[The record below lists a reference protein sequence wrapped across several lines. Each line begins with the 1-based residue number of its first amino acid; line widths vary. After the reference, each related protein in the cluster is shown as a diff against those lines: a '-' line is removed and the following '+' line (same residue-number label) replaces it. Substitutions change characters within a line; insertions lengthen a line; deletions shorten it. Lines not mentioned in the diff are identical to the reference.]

1 MRSNNKGFTLIELLI
16 VIAIIGILA
25 AIAIPVFAQYKE
37 RAYDSDVKSHLHN
50 IFLACKSYWT
60 DEGSASNCTVPIAS
74 GTNYGYTQTPQITI
88 ASTGGEIDFTGTAS
102 HSDSTNTFTINE
114 LGSIVG

>member
-1 MRSNNKGFTLIELLI
+1 MRSNSKGFTLIELLI

-25 AIAIPVFAQYKE
+25 AISIPIFAQYKE

-74 GTNYGYTQTPQITI
+74 GTSYGYLQTTKITI
-88 ASTGGEIDFTGTAS
+88 VATGGEIDFTGTAS
-102 HSDSTNTFTINE
+102 HSDSTNTFTIDE